1 MNNSLPG
8 MELQISDFS
17 IIDIKYDW
25 PSFEGVIDITAL
37 WNELLWL
44 EYCLR
49 QVFKKVRD
57 SDKKFS
63 EILDTDFIILVEPF
77 QNNCFRKKIK
87 LKVSDLR
94 KWINGLTNKEIA
106 VLVVLVPFILGWIYT
121 IINDLD
127 SDETQQIITTNISP
141 ELIRKIGDQVKLE
154 LLSDLKFR
162 RELANIAVPLAS
174 ESDNTE
180 IRTKDIEWKE
190 HLVTI
195 DSNSKNKFLAIA
207 WIEKAIKVDELYLE
221 KSEVLY
227 WRINAIDVD
236 ATKRQLWFKLNWEWK
251 EIDCYLSWSQVVT
264 DYIKL
269 VGKWVSIEW
278 VVTYRWV
285 NPEKIEVIRIT
296 ESEPPLREYY
306 TTPMNF

>member
-1 MNNSLPG
+1 
-8 MELQISDFS
+8 MELQIPEFS
-17 IIDIKYDW
+17 IIDIKFDG

-49 QVFKKVRD
+49 QAFRKIRD

-63 EILDTDFIILVEPF
+63 EVLDTDFIILVEPF
-77 QNNCFRKKIK
+77 EKNCFRKKLK
-87 LKVSDLR
+87 LTTIR
-94 KWINGLTNKEIA
+94 KEINKLTGKEIA
-106 VLVVLVPFILGWIYT
+106 VLVGAWT
-121 IINDLD
+121 IIAQLIPPTISWVYTLIKDFTVP
-127 SDETQQIITTNISP
+127 EIQQITSANISP
-141 ELIRKIGDQVKLE
+141 ELIKKIGDQTKLE
-154 LLSDLKFR
+154 LLSDQRFR
-162 RELANIAVPLAS
+162 KELATIAMPLVNPD
-174 ESDNTE
+174 DNTE

-190 HLVTI
+190 RLVTI
-195 DSNSKNKFLAIA
+195 GTDTKDNFLAVA
-207 WIEKAIKVDELYLE
+207 WIERITKVDELYLE

-227 WRINAIDVD
+227 GRINAIDVD

-278 VVTYRWV
+278 IVAYRWA

-306 TTPMNF
+306 TAPMNF